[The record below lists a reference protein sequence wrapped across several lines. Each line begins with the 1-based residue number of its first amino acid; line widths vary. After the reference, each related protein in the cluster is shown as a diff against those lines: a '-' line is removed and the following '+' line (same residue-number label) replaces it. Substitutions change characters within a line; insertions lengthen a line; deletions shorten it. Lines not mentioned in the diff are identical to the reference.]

1 LVVRLALR
9 LGREL
14 DLDEPAQALLAVAGR
29 VRDIGML
36 SLPDSVVLATSRL
49 TSEDWALINSHP
61 ELGEELLRELP
72 VVAEAAGIVRAHHE
86 RWDGGGY
93 PDGCSGDTIPLL
105 SRVIATCDAF
115 VAVAIDRPHRRGMG
129 AAAALELV
137 RQESGSQLDPVTAD
151 ALVRALAHETRPGAS
166 SPSRTSTADT
176 HQRQAPDKSGPTD
189 LMGTILAFDVVPVL
203 APAYEQLL
211 AAIASQD
218 ITGGELVVAI
228 EGDVGLTVAVMRAAQ
243 AQAGSRP
250 LTNVADAVVAL
261 GPGGIE
267 ASVKDLP
274 LAEFPWRTSVLEVLM
289 HGFLVHA
296 QAVARAADRLAREL
310 DLPVRD
316 EILVVALLH
325 DVGKL
330 VLSRSYPEY
339 SSAGDINAAPEDR
352 VRREQHAWGMD
363 DVARHHSADADG
375 DVATYVRVADML
387 AHHAQGHVID
397 RATLLALAQGCG
409 LSTVCLREILFDL
422 PHSGASHLR
431 RAEPSPLSPR
441 QTEILSL
448 MAQGKQ
454 YKAIGLELGLSASTV
469 RSHLH
474 AVYLALVVNDR
485 AQAVLRATEMGWI

>member
-1 LVVRLALR
+1 
-9 LGREL
+9 
-14 DLDEPAQALLAVAGR
+14 
-29 VRDIGML
+29 
-36 SLPDSVVLATSRL
+36 
-49 TSEDWALINSHP
+49 
-61 ELGEELLRELP
+61 
-72 VVAEAAGIVRAHHE
+72 
-86 RWDGGGY
+86 
-93 PDGCSGDTIPLL
+93 
-105 SRVIATCDAF
+105 
-115 VAVAIDRPHRRGMG
+115 MG

-363 DVARHHSADADG
+363 HASVGGLLLTRWGLCKLLADDVARHHSADADG